1 MIYGYTYC
9 NEKEFA
15 IPADGLATKGRQI
28 NLVTLCTEKR
38 YEECKEKRECE
49 WGFDFCGEI
58 RKERF
63 KHCCLKGIFLQKV
76 DKKRRKME

>member
-15 IPADGLATKGRQI
+15 IPTDGLTTRGRQI

-38 YEECKEKRECE
+38 YKECKERGICS
-49 WGFDFCGEI
+49 WGFSI
-58 RKERF
+58 RKGVREERF
-63 KHCCLKGIFLQKV
+63 KRCCLKSVSLQKV
-76 DKKRRKME
+76 GKKVNK